1 MGRERASGSG
11 LVEGNPNVPIYEY
24 MVPSGRSQVSCDT
37 IILIYYNL
45 RQQQP
50 KRLWFENIPE
60 KRKVLDIVLV
70 NIQINRA
77 ENIKAETIT
86 MEGFQFVS
94 RTRQKLKLQTHIVR
108 AKKVKDY

>member
-24 MVPSGRSQVSCDT
+24 MVPSGQSQVSCDT

-50 KRLWFENIPE
+50 KGPWLR
-60 KRKVLDIVLV
+60 
-70 NIQINRA
+70 
-77 ENIKAETIT
+77 T
-86 MEGFQFVS
+86 FQKSVVHS
-94 RTRQKLKLQTHIVR
+94 SCEYTNK
-108 AKKVKDY
+108 